1 MELTDKALRMSR
13 VGMNHEHRHKWPVE
27 KRIEVVTKVLAL
39 GNMRLV
45 SELTGVSYQ
54 LIREWKQEPWWNQ
67 IVDEIRASRNSALD
81 TKLSR
86 LVDKS
91 LETVADR
98 LDNGNLF
105 MDKKGE
111 LQRKPLTALEAN
123 KIATDMLN
131 QETLVQK
138 RVVAQT
144 EGQNVQSMADMIAG
158 LAREFARF
166 NTNRT
171 VDVVAKTIH
180 EPSEE
185 IVNAVYEEREEGLQD
200 PVREVRWATGPDQ
213 GEGGAESSPS
223 NRGEEG
229 ERAQGGW
236 EGRGPHQASEQ
247 GWENDSGESSSSE
260 SSEQSFIRP

>member
-54 LIREWKQEPWWNQ
+54 LIREWKQEPWWNE

-81 TKLSR
+81 SKLSR

-98 LDNGNLF
+98 LENGNIY
-105 MDKKGE
+105 MDKKGD
-111 LQRKPLTALEAN
+111 LQRKPLTILEAN
-123 KIATDMLN
+123 KVATDMLN

-171 VDVVAKTIH
+171 VDVVAKIIH

-185 IVNAVYEEREEGLQD
+185 IVNALYDERETGLQEA
-200 PVREVRWATGPDQ
+200 VREVRWAPGPDQ
-213 GEGGAESSPS
+213 GEGGAESSTS
-223 NRGEEG
+223 NRSEEG
-229 ERAQGGW
+229 ERSQGGW
-236 EGRGPHQASEQ
+236 EGRGSHQASEQ
-247 GWENDSGESSSSE
+247 GWEDSSEQPASGESE
-260 SSEQSFIRP
+260 GQSFIRP